1 MHQQPFHLPQVR
13 AGNPE
18 PVQGREETEEE
29 ERGMTMDILV
39 YKDGRFV
46 CTENPLKAGS
56 LEGLAML
63 VTNPQDGDVL
73 KYDAAS
79 GTWLNGTGSD
89 FAPTITSPQD
99 GQVIKYNGTAWVNG
113 TGGGDFTPD
122 ISNPQD
128 GDTLVY
134 NATQQKWVNGAA
146 SGGGGVTIVHMDE
159 DTGALDKTAQ
169 EICDA
174 MLHGVVEW
182 TVPNTVMR
190 SILLSVSD
198 REGETPGTTEY
209 VFTFA
214 GTNQGAFGLDFVAT
228 SLNGYPVISI

>member
-1 MHQQPFHLPQVR
+1 MHEQPFLLPQVR

-18 PVQGREETEEE
+18 PVQGREETEEK

-46 CTENPLKAGS
+46 CTENPLKADS

-89 FAPTITSPQD
+89 FAPTITSPQN

-113 TGGGDFTPD
+113 
-122 ISNPQD
+122 
-128 GDTLVY
+128 
-134 NATQQKWVNGAA
+134 AA
-146 SGGGGVTIVHMDE
+146 SGGGVTIVHMNDE
-159 DTGALDKTAQ
+159 TGALDKTAQ
-169 EICDA
+169 ELFTA
-174 MLHGVVEW
+174 ARSSVVMLGFDIEGIFAFS
-182 TVPNTVMR
+182 M
-190 SILLSVSD
+190 LLAASD
-198 REGETPGTTEY
+198 KEGETSGTTAY
-209 VFTFA
+209 SFLFA
-214 GTNQGAFGLDFVAT
+214 GSDNGSFGLEFVAD
-228 SLNGYPVISI
+228 SLNGYPVISVS